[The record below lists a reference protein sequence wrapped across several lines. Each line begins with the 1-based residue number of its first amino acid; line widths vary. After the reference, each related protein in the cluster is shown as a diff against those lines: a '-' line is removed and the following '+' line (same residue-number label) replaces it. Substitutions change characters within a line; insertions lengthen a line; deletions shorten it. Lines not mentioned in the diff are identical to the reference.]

1 MKKTVE
7 ESRVKPSNLSWGGRP
22 PARTAGRRLAAR
34 LGLAGLL
41 VPAGL
46 AGVASP
52 LTAQERAYPETRKG
66 DVVDDYHGT
75 MVADPYRWLED
86 TDSEEIK
93 DWVEAENAARRVG
106 ERDQIADG

>member
-1 MKKTVE
+1 MKKSVE
-7 ESRVKPSNLSWGGRP
+7 ESRMKPSNLFLGGRA
-22 PARTAGRRLAAR
+22 PARTAGPR

-86 TDSEEIK
+86 TDSEETQ
-93 DWVEAENAARRVG
+93 DWV
-106 ERDQIADG
+106 